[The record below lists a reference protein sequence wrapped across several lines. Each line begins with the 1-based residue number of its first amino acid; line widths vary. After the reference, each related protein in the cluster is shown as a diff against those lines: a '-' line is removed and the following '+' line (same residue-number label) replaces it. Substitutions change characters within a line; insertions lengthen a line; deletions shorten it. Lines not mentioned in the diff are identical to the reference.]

1 MAVTIKTKQQ
11 IYDEIILDLENK
23 LGITI
28 PTFGRSLLRV
38 WAMVLAGALK
48 MVYLAVGNVQKNV
61 APDLADPEEKGGTL
75 DRFGL
80 LKLGRRRFPATQAQ
94 YTATVTGTTGAT
106 IPAGTTFKS
115 DANSLSPGYLF
126 ILDNAFTLP
135 SSTGT
140 ITIRALTAGSI
151 SRLVVGNTLTATNP
165 IDLVN
170 RVITVATEAIA
181 PRAAETVEEYR
192 AKIVEAYRIETQ
204 GGSKGDYRLW
214 GYDAQGT
221 REIYPYASSGNN
233 NEVDVYVEATI
244 ADSTDGYGTPT
255 ATILND
261 VEDVIEASPDVTL
274 TLAERSRR
282 PLGVFMVNVYPIVL
296 REIDIN
302 IASFADLTAAKQATI
317 LAAITEALYTVR
329 PFIAGLD
336 VVAERN
342 DIFDISRIGAI
353 VLAAVPGSSFGTI
366 TLNVDGVSVPS
377 FLFDNGEIP
386 YLDTITYV

>member
-1 MAVTIKTKQQ
+1 MATIKTKQQ
-11 IYDEIILDLENK
+11 IYDEIVLDLENK
-23 LGITI
+23 LGITLSA
-28 PTFGRSLLRV
+28 FGRVLLRILALV
-38 WAMVLAGALK
+38 YAGALK
-48 MVYLAVGNVQKNV
+48 LVYLSIGFVQKNV

-94 YTATVTGTTGAT
+94 YTATVTGTTAAV

-115 DANSLSPGYLF
+115 DSNSLNAGYLF
-126 ILDNAFTLP
+126 ILDNAYTMP
-135 SSTGT
+135 SGTGT
-140 ITIRALTAGSI
+140 ITIRALTAGSE
-151 SRLVVGNTLTATNP
+151 SRLVVGNTLSATSP
-165 IDLVN
+165 IDDIN
-170 RVITVATEAIA
+170 RVITVATETVI
-181 PRAAETVEEYR
+181 PQAAETVEEYR
-192 AKIVEAYRIETQ
+192 AKIIQAYRIEPQ

-233 NEVDVYVEATI
+233 NEVDIYVEATI
-244 ADSTDGYGTPT
+244 ADSTDGRGTPT
-255 ATILND
+255 PAILTD

-282 PLGVFMVNVYPIVL
+282 PLGVFLVNVYPIVL

-302 IASFADLTAAKQATI
+302 IASFADLTAAKQAII
-317 LAAITEALYTVR
+317 LAAITEALYNVR
-329 PFIAGLD
+329 PFIAGID
-336 VVAERN
+336 IVAERN
-342 DIFDISRIGAI
+342 DIFDTNRIGAI
-353 VLAAVPGSSFGTI
+353 VLAAIPGSSFGAI
-366 TLNVDGVSVPS
+366 TLRVDGVSVPS

>member
-1 MAVTIKTKQQ
+1 MATIKTKQQ
-11 IYDEIILDLENK
+11 IYDEIVLDLENK
-23 LGITI
+23 LGITLS
-28 PTFGRSLLRV
+28 TFGRVLLRILALV
-38 WAMVLAGALK
+38 YAGALK
-48 MVYLAVGNVQKNV
+48 LVYLSIGFVQKNV

-94 YTATVTGTTGAT
+94 YTATVTGTTAAV

-115 DANSLSPGYLF
+115 DSNALNAGYLF
-126 ILDNAFTLP
+126 ILDNAYTMP
-135 SSTGT
+135 SGTGT
-140 ITIRALTAGSI
+140 ITIRALTAGSE
-151 SRLVVGNTLTATNP
+151 SRLVVGNTLSATSP
-165 IDLVN
+165 IDDVN
-170 RVITVATEAIA
+170 RVITVATETVI
-181 PRAAETVEEYR
+181 PQAAETVEEYR
-192 AKIVEAYRIETQ
+192 AKIIQAYRIEPQ

-233 NEVDVYVEATI
+233 NEVDIYVEATI

-255 ATILND
+255 LAMLSD

-282 PLGVFMVNVYPIVL
+282 PLGVFLVNVYPIAL
-296 REIDIN
+296 KEIDIN
-302 IASFADLTAAKQATI
+302 IASFTDLTSAKQATI
-317 LAAITEALYTVR
+317 LAAITEALYNVR
-329 PFIAGLD
+329 PFIAGID
-336 VVAERN
+336 IVAERN
-342 DIFDISRIGAI
+342 DIFDTNRIGAI

-366 TLNVDGVSVPS
+366 TLRVDGVIMSS
-377 FLFDNGEIP
+377 YQFDNGEIP

>member
-1 MAVTIKTKQQ
+1 MATIKTKQQ
-11 IYDEIILDLENK
+11 IYDEIVLDLENK
-23 LGITI
+23 LGITLSA
-28 PTFGRSLLRV
+28 FGRVLLRILALV
-38 WAMVLAGALK
+38 YAGALK
-48 MVYLAVGNVQKNV
+48 LVYLSIGFVQKNV

-94 YTATVTGTTGAT
+94 YTATVTGTTAAV

-115 DANSLSPGYLF
+115 DSNSLNAGYLF
-126 ILDNAFTLP
+126 ILDNAYTMP
-135 SSTGT
+135 SGTGT
-140 ITIRALTAGSI
+140 ITIRALTAGSE
-151 SRLVVGNTLTATNP
+151 SRLVVGNTLSATSP
-165 IDLVN
+165 IDDIN
-170 RVITVATEAIA
+170 RVITVATETVI
-181 PRAAETVEEYR
+181 PQAAETVEEYR
-192 AKIVEAYRIETQ
+192 AKIIQAYRIEPQ

-233 NEVDVYVEATI
+233 NEVTIYVEATI
-244 ADSTDGYGTPT
+244 ADSTDGRGTPT
-255 ATILND
+255 PAILTD

-282 PLGVFMVNVYPIVL
+282 PLGVFLVNVYPIVL

-302 IASFADLTAAKQATI
+302 IASFADLTSAKQAII
-317 LAAITEALYTVR
+317 LAAITEALYNVR
-329 PFIAGLD
+329 PFIAGID
-336 VVAERN
+336 IVAERN
-342 DIFDISRIGAI
+342 DIFDTNRIGAI
-353 VLAAVPGSSFGTI
+353 VLAAIPGSSFGTI
-366 TLNVDGVSVPS
+366 TLRVDGVSVPS

>member
-1 MAVTIKTKQQ
+1 MATIKTKQQ
-11 IYDEIILDLENK
+11 IYDEIVLDLENK
-23 LGITI
+23 LGITLSA
-28 PTFGRSLLRV
+28 FGRVLLRILALV
-38 WAMVLAGALK
+38 YAGALK
-48 MVYLAVGNVQKNV
+48 LVYLSIGFVQKNV

-94 YTATVTGTTGAT
+94 YTATVTGTTAAV

-115 DANSLSPGYLF
+115 DSNALNAGFLF
-126 ILDNAFTLP
+126 ILDNAYTMP
-135 SSTGT
+135 AGTGT
-140 ITIRALTAGSI
+140 ITIRALTAGSE
-151 SRLVVGNTLTATNP
+151 SRLVVGNTLSATSP
-165 IDLVN
+165 IDDIN
-170 RVITVATEAIA
+170 RVITVATETVI
-181 PRAAETVEEYR
+181 PQAAETVEEYR
-192 AKIVEAYRIETQ
+192 AKIIQAYRIEPQ

-233 NEVDVYVEATI
+233 NEVDIYVEATI
-244 ADSTDGYGTPT
+244 ADSTDGRGTPT
-255 ATILND
+255 PAILTD

-282 PLGVFMVNVYPIVL
+282 PLGVFLVNVYPIVL

-302 IASFADLTAAKQATI
+302 IASFADLTAAKQAII
-317 LAAITEALYTVR
+317 LAAITEALYNVR
-329 PFIAGLD
+329 PFIAGID
-336 VVAERN
+336 IVAERN
-342 DIFDISRIGAI
+342 DIFDTNRIGAI
-353 VLAAVPGSSFGTI
+353 VLAAVAGSSFGTI
-366 TLNVDGVSVPS
+366 TLRVDGVSVPS